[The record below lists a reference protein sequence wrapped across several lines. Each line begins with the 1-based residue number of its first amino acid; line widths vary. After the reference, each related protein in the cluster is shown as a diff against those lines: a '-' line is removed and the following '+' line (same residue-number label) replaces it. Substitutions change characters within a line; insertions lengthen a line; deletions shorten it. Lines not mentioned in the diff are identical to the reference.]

1 MIINKCI
8 IILINYYFLNDFE
21 ICLYFYDLKKIFFIV
36 LYEEVSCL
44 KVIFFLSK
52 MMQKIN
58 CNKYVLFEKYY
69 IFIEFKI

>member
-36 LYEEVSCL
+36 LYEEVS
-44 KVIFFLSK
+44 
-52 MMQKIN
+52 
-58 CNKYVLFEKYY
+58 
-69 IFIEFKI
+69 